1 MPKSLVVIGGGYIG
15 LELGSGMGSLGLG
28 ALPAECACPDGPK
41 RRAGALCLLSVLCR
55 LHAFVT
61 AVWSRLGAEVTV
73 VEFLDNIVP
82 SMVRSCW
89 PWLVANQSG
98 RVELVRNQSA
108 SPDLHLSPAT
118 CMIRA
123 GQRGAPGFPAFPA
136 KAGDEVQ
143 VGHQGKPTPHP
154 SQIGRL
160 SWRKLSKS
168 QREKRSQYVQRC
180 LGTVG
185 MINNPAPVAH
195 LQVASAEATTDGV
208 NLALQPSKGNDSTEL
223 MSADVVL
230 VSTGMRAC
238 PEDTLKD
245 AAY

>member
-1 MPKSLVVIGGGYIG
+1 MPAPSLPDTGSIVSSTGALSLDRVPKSLVVIGGGYIG
-15 LELGSGMGSLGLG
+15 LELGSGMVTGHSLGLG

-41 RRAGALCLLSVLCR
+41 RRAGVLCLLSVLCR

-89 PWLVANQSG
+89 PQLVANQSG
-98 RVELVRNQSA
+98 PVELARDQSA
-108 SPDLHLSPAT
+108 SPDLHLRPAT

-143 VGHQGKPTPHP
+143 AGHQGKPTPQP
-154 SQIGRL
+154 SQIGR
-160 SWRKLSKS
+160 
-168 QREKRSQYVQRC
+168 
-180 LGTVG
+180 
-185 MINNPAPVAH
+185 
-195 LQVASAEATTDGV
+195 
-208 NLALQPSKGNDSTEL
+208 
-223 MSADVVL
+223 
-230 VSTGMRAC
+230 
-238 PEDTLKD
+238 
-245 AAY
+245 